1 VASTSDPTPRDDFA
15 RHVPLTAAAAVLA
28 VAVPL
33 GVLRGAPAVVLWIA
47 FALLAAAVLLFWEAL
62 RAALDPAA
70 PGDDADLDEE
80 GVPSDLEARKRAA
93 LKALRDIEFE
103 RSIGRLSED
112 DHKEL
117 EAKYRGE
124 ARAAMRAIDEGL
136 GPWLARAEGMLD
148 AAAKG
153 DAPAAETVAEKI
165 VAEKTVS
172 LEKKPAAEA
181 PATEK
186 PAVEEP
192 AAKAGVGCPKCEV
205 ANDGDAVFCKK
216 CGTRLAPESDD
227 AP

>member
-1 VASTSDPTPRDDFA
+1 VASTNSPAPRDEFA
-15 RHVPLTAAAAVLA
+15 RYIPLAAAAVVVGL
-28 VAVPL
+28 AVPL
-33 GVLRGAPAVVLWIA
+33 GLLRGAPTVVLWVA

-62 RAALDPAA
+62 RVALDPAA

-117 EAKYRGE
+117 EAKYRAE
-124 ARAAMRAIDEGL
+124 ARDAMRAIDEGL
-136 GPWLARAEGMLD
+136 GPWLARAEAMLD
-148 AAAKG
+148 GAAKG
-153 DAPAAETVAEKI
+153 DAPAEKP
-165 VAEKTVS
+165 VDAPAAAAPTVS
-172 LEKKPAAEA
+172 LEKKPAADA
-181 PATEK
+181 
-186 PAVEEP
+186 P
-192 AAKAGVGCPKCEV
+192 AAKAGVACPKCEV

-216 CGTRLAPESDD
+216 CGTRLAPESAD